1 MNRDDFFAEV
11 ANGFRATIEKR
22 PTNSNHHTGAEYSKV
37 YIIGYFDEVII
48 IIIEV
53 LPKAFPG
60 VVFGLVRHKS
70 QLKPFLVGDGPYEI
84 GQNVAE
90 QNILEPGFSL
100 VPIRELNSDYIHW
113 NRSDRAVR
121 DLVPHRPDEIQNFRW
136 PKGFIEL

>member
-1 MNRDDFFAEV
+1 MNSGVFFAEV
-11 ANGFRATIEKR
+11 ANGFRTAIEKS
-22 PTNSNHHTGAEYSKV
+22 PTNSNHHTGDEYAKV
-37 YIIGYFDEVII
+37 YIIGHFDEVII

-53 LPKAFPG
+53 LPKSFPG
-60 VVFGLVRHKS
+60 VIFGLVRHKS
-70 QLKPFLVGDGPYEI
+70 QLNPFLVGDGPYEI

-136 PKGFIEL
+136 PKGFIAL